1 MLGTWLETAYQD
13 SKNNN
18 KTVLYLKEEIKL
30 LKATE
35 LVLSMKMEQL
45 QNQLKGENEKKKLE
59 ENIRF
64 MFMQAF
70 HPPDIVQVKK
80 LIVSPEEWDGNIWD
94 DPDGSKLRKA
104 DSLLPSDSYE
114 HELRPITKANAVG
127 PQQLTKF
134 TTDTGAQISILMQQD
149 AEKLGVQLGQHRVK
163 TTAVNGASFIHQTKS
178 LVNNNLLS

>member
-64 MFMQAF
+64 MFM
-70 HPPDIVQVKK
+70 
-80 LIVSPEEWDGNIWD
+80 
-94 DPDGSKLRKA
+94 
-104 DSLLPSDSYE
+104 
-114 HELRPITKANAVG
+114 
-127 PQQLTKF
+127 
-134 TTDTGAQISILMQQD
+134 
-149 AEKLGVQLGQHRVK
+149 
-163 TTAVNGASFIHQTKS
+163 
-178 LVNNNLLS
+178 